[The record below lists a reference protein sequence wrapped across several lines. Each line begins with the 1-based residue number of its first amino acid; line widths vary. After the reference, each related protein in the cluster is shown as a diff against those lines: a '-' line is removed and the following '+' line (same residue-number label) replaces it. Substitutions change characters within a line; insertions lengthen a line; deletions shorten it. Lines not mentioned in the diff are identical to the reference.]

1 MSFGD
6 NINTLI
12 GNIDALNNYITAARA
27 SISSIIE
34 NLQDCTNEERDD
46 IIKNIPM
53 SILGSIEQVKS
64 RLGKIA
70 DSY

>member
-27 SISSIIE
+27 SISSIME

-64 RLGKIA
+64 QLGKIT